1 MVRTFLDPET
11 EALFRRT
18 RQTSLPADLQRVA
31 LRKLALLDS
40 AIRLS
45 DLERLPA
52 NRLHTLAGGSHKGLH
67 EVAIADGWTL
77 RFRWMDGDAYK
88 VELVAPRLVDP
99 GGDGP

>member
-1 MVRTFLDPET
+1 MVRTFLEPEA

-18 RQTSLPADLQRVA
+18 PLRNLPADLQHIA

-52 NRLHTLAGGSHKGLH
+52 NCLQTLAGGSHKGLH
-67 EVAIADGWTL
+67 EVAIADGWSL

-88 VELVAPRLVDP
+88 VELVAPRLA
-99 GGDGP
+99 GS

>member
-1 MVRTFLDPET
+1 MLRTFKDPEA

-18 RQTSLPADLQRVA
+18 PPRHLPPEIQRIA

-40 AIRLS
+40 AVQLS
-45 DLERLPA
+45 DLARLPD
-52 NRLHTLAGGSHKGLH
+52 NQLRTLSGGSHKGLH

-88 VELVAPRLVDP
+88 VELVSPER
-99 GGDGP
+99 GDA

>member
-1 MVRTFLDPET
+1 MVRTFLDPAA

-18 RQTSLPADLQRVA
+18 PPDNLPPALQRAA
-31 LRKLALLDS
+31 LRKLALLDG

-45 DLERLPA
+45 DLERMPE

-67 EVAIADGWTL
+67 EVAIADGWML

-88 VELVAPRLVDP
+88 VELVAP
-99 GGDGP
+99 GAS

>member
-1 MVRTFLDPET
+1 MFQRMPPANLPPEI
-11 EALFRRT
+11 A
-18 RQTSLPADLQRVA
+18 RVA

-45 DLERLPA
+45 DLQRLPE
-52 NRLHTLAGGSHKGLH
+52 NHLHTLAGGSHKGLH

-88 VELVAPRLVDP
+88 VELVPP
-99 GGDGP
+99 PQGGP